1 MKTTRK
7 LLAMVL
13 AVMMV
18 MSLAT
23 TAFAEETK
31 YTITAPADST
41 RTYEVYQIFTG
52 DYHDKKLSNVVWGAN
67 GIGTVGEA
75 VTDEQIKELT
85 DVNTKSDTEKLA
97 VIETYVNFDSAPI
110 GTVEKDKPLS
120 VDPGYYL
127 IKDNGPVGDGE
138 SYSLYIV
145 QVANDIT
152 ISPKVGK
159 VESGK
164 KVKDTN
170 DTDNT
175 VSDWQDA
182 ADYDVG
188 DDVPFQ
194 LWAKLP
200 EDYANYTKG
209 YKLTFHD
216 TLSAG
221 LQFNND
227 VKVYIDGVEITTGFE
242 VVTTG
247 LSDGCT
253 FEVKFANLK
262 EIDAAEAGSTI
273 TVEYTA
279 KLLPDAVSGTAGNP
293 NTSNVTYTNNPN
305 DEQAG
310 ENGETPEDTV
320 VVFTYDLIVDKV
332 DSDKKPLDG
341 AGFTLYKWDASVEG
355 EDKWVAVGAE
365 VKDVTT
371 FEFKKL
377 DEGKYKLVETTV
389 PAGYNKA
396 ADIIF
401 TIEST
406 LTDSELTNLVVKDVT
421 GATVNDFTVN
431 VDEGKIATDIV
442 NKAGTELPST
452 GGMGTTLFYV
462 FGAIMMVGAAVLL
475 VTKKRMASAE

>member
-13 AVMMV
+13 AVIMV

-23 TAFAEETK
+23 TAFAEET
-31 YTITAPADST
+31 YTIAAPADST
-41 RTYEVYQIFTG
+41 RTYKVYQIFTG
-52 DYHDKKLSNVVWGAN
+52 DYHEGKLSNVVWGVN
-67 GIGTVGEA
+67 GTGTKGEA
-75 VTDEQIKELT
+75 VTDTQINALIA
-85 DVNTKSDTEKLA
+85 VNGKTDTEKLS
-97 VIETYVNFDSAPI
+97 VIKTYVNFDSDPI
-110 GTVEKDKPLS
+110 GEVKNGEPLS

-138 SYSLYIV
+138 SYSLYV
-145 QVANDIT
+145 VEVANNIT
-152 ISPKVGK
+152 ISPKVGT

-200 EDYANYTKG
+200 ADYANYTKG

-221 LQFNND
+221 LQFNKD
-227 VKVYIDGVEITTGFE
+227 VKVYVNGVEITTGFE

-262 EIDAAEAGSTI
+262 NIAAAEAGSTI

-279 KLLPDAVSGTAGNP
+279 ELLPGADSGKPGNP

-310 ENGETPEDTV
+310 EGGETPVDTV

-332 DSDKKPLDG
+332 DSEKNALEG

-365 VKDVTT
+365 IKGVTT

-406 LTDSELTNLVVKDVT
+406 LTGSELTNLVVKDVT
-421 GATVNDFTVN
+421 GAAVSDFTVTVND
-431 VDEGKIATDIV
+431 GKIETDIV
-442 NKAGTELPST
+442 NKSGTELPST
-452 GGMGTTLFYV
+452 GGVGTTLFYV
-462 FGAIMMVGAAVLL
+462 FGAILVLGAVILL
-475 VTKKRMASAE
+475 VTKRRMDMME